1 MQDRES
7 LIPLFKEYKNN
18 GGIVSPMNTESC
30 KRYLQK
36 KVGCK
41 IEPEREKKYAKY
53 KTAGSCKF

>member
-18 GGIVSPMNTESC
+18 GGIVSPMNTESYR
-30 KRYLQK
+30 RYLQK

-41 IEPEREKKYAKY
+41 IEPEDVLWLIYHVD
-53 KTAGSCKF
+53 